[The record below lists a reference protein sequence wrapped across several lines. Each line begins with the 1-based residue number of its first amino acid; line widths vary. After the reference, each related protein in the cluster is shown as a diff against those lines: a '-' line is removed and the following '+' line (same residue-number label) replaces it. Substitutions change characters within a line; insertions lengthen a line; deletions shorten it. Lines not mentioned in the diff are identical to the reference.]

1 MKPTTEVITWQ
12 SWSQKWGHWSNWF
25 RRTDA
30 LRDTDYEKRVLK
42 VGESYVA
49 QQRADNVRSY
59 QDRK

>member
-1 MKPTTEVITWQ
+1 MRATSQAITWQ

-25 RRTDA
+25 RRTEE
-30 LRDTDYEKRVLK
+30 LRDSVHAKRVVK

-49 QQRADNVRSY
+49 QRYADNVRSY